1 MQRVVLICVGK
12 LKERFYAEAAA
23 EYVKRLGRFCK
34 LEIVELPEERL
45 PQDPSPAQVEAALLK
60 EAQAIRD
67 RLPHAS
73 HLVALC
79 VEGRQPS
86 SEELARLMASWG
98 EKRLVFLIGGSFGLH
113 DSIKAEANASLSMS
127 SMTFPH
133 HLARV
138 MLLEQVYRA
147 YQINAGSRYHKW
159 APPDSE
165 KKPVYVP
172 ELFSQF
178 PSGERSLPGGN
189 DTDRPPLL
197 PEGSAGRGRFA
208 F

>member
-86 SEELARLMASWG
+86 SEELARLMDSWG
-98 EKRLVFLIGGSFGLH
+98 EKRLVFLSGGSFGLH
-113 DSIKAEANASLSMS
+113 DSIKAEANATLSMS

-147 YQINAGSRYHKW
+147 YQISAGSRYHK
-159 APPDSE
+159 
-165 KKPVYVP
+165 
-172 ELFSQF
+172 
-178 PSGERSLPGGN
+178 
-189 DTDRPPLL
+189 
-197 PEGSAGRGRFA
+197 
-208 F
+208 